1 MSTPVFGQG
10 RRPGVESH
18 THGSCEWR
26 CHCSGP
32 ERGGEVFL
40 SLGPRVLCVRDT
52 PPFSNWRCGASHLCS
67 TSHQTATLYCPLA
80 IGAFPPAISEAES
93 ESECQHQQQCHS
105 YCVRAEGTFSLEW
118 TGSGGGFT
126 LPGKSTLAFAVILE
140 ARNLTCQHE
149 TANGVV
155 PSTFREMSN
164 VHFAW

>member
-1 MSTPVFGQG
+1 MAGLSRLVMGIYKKKEKKEGCLSDSFRSESSSPGRAISYSWRAIFRGCIMQG
-10 RRPGVESH
+10 RKTAKGSKDRTEQRSH
-18 THGSCEWR
+18 HL
-26 CHCSGP
+26 HC
-32 ERGGEVFL
+32 
-40 SLGPRVLCVRDT
+40 
-52 PPFSNWRCGASHLCS
+52 
-67 TSHQTATLYCPLA
+67 
-80 IGAFPPAISEAES
+80 
-93 ESECQHQQQCHS
+93 
-105 YCVRAEGTFSLEW
+105 LEW

>member
-1 MSTPVFGQG
+1 M
-10 RRPGVESH
+10 
-18 THGSCEWR
+18 
-26 CHCSGP
+26 
-32 ERGGEVFL
+32 
-40 SLGPRVLCVRDT
+40 
-52 PPFSNWRCGASHLCS
+52 
-67 TSHQTATLYCPLA
+67 PLA
-80 IGAFPPAISEAES
+80 LARLCPPRFKNKNVILSDSE
-93 ESECQHQQQCHS
+93 QS

-155 PSTFREMSN
+155 PSTFREMGN